1 MDQETNEANKCDYFL
16 QYHTG
21 GVDNVASILL
31 KEYIAQTHPAVLV
44 FAHGWKPI
52 KEQGKQTNQQT
63 HAPSLNAASSYIVKS
78 KSKFVVYDSMGY

>member
-1 MDQETNEANKCDYFL
+1 MDQETNEANKRNYFL

-21 GVDNVASILL
+21 VASKLL
-31 KEYIAQTHPAVLV
+31 KEYIAHTHPAVLV

-63 HAPSLNAASSYIVKS
+63 HAPSLNAASSYIVYDI
-78 KSKFVVYDSMGY
+78 VYCI

>member
-21 GVDNVASILL
+21 VASKLL

-52 KEQGKQTNQQT
+52 KEQGKPTNPCT
-63 HAPSLNAASSYIVKS
+63 FI
-78 KSKFVVYDSMGY
+78 